1 MSPSQQLYLV
11 LGRLWLYERKLAGEK
26 SLSLPVPV
34 ILRCVHRRGN
44 RNASC
49 SAGIAWSESVAGV
62 RLALSLNRVGSGL
75 CSRRSLSSS
84 AAPRGRSTL
93 WQDQSPGQTTLLQE
107 ELCYAPP
114 IPIERKSCLVIP
126 RLQHVRS
133 LTPRAAAAVSRTD
146 RRLTCTGSPARTTRA
161 SFPACGSSVITSLDL
176 RELADRSLSGDAPS
190 SMSETLSELV
200 KNGRNYPSPD
210 PARRGNRNASC
221 SAGIAWSESVAGV
234 RLALSLNR
242 VGSGLCS
249 KVPQFSA
256 APRGLQHVRSLT
268 PRAAA
273 AVSRTDRRLTCT
285 GVFELLRTISQ
296 PCGGKR
302 IRRPPMLRFPAVQ
315 TGAALG
321 VFLLTCDV
329 PTFATYATVAL
340 AGESDCAD
348 EVTRISPVVSLF
360 PSAGR
365 WEREV
370 WDMFGVSSIN
380 HPDLR
385 RISTDYGFE
394 GHPLRKDLPLSG
406 YVEVRY
412 DDPEKRVVS
421 EPIEMTQEFRYFDF
435 ASPWEQRSDG

>member
-146 RRLTCTGSPARTTRA
+146 RRLTCTG
-161 SFPACGSSVITSLDL
+161 
-176 RELADRSLSGDAPS
+176 
-190 SMSETLSELV
+190 
-200 KNGRNYPSPD
+200 
-210 PARRGNRNASC
+210 
-221 SAGIAWSESVAGV
+221 
-234 RLALSLNR
+234 
-242 VGSGLCS
+242 
-249 KVPQFSA
+249 
-256 APRGLQHVRSLT
+256 
-268 PRAAA
+268 
-273 AVSRTDRRLTCT
+273 
-285 GVFELLRTISQ
+285 VFE
-296 PCGGKR
+296 
-302 IRRPPMLRFPAVQ
+302 PA
-315 TGAALG
+315 A
-321 VFLLTCDV
+321 
-329 PTFATYATVAL
+329 
-340 AGESDCAD
+340 
-348 EVTRISPVVSLF
+348 
-360 PSAGR
+360 
-365 WEREV
+365 
-370 WDMFGVSSIN
+370 
-380 HPDLR
+380 
-385 RISTDYGFE
+385 
-394 GHPLRKDLPLSG
+394 
-406 YVEVRY
+406 Y
-412 DDPEKRVVS
+412 D
-421 EPIEMTQEFRYFDF
+421 
-435 ASPWEQRSDG
+435 